1 MRKLQPRVTPK
12 KVSCCNGGTCS
23 RWKSQSAQA
32 MSTQAGKSHS
42 TMFPS
47 EMPGVPHVSRFSRF
61 LIDFYPVAGKAP
73 LLDARSG
80 APLRVRYSVVTTA
93 PVRPD
98 PATGRACRV
107 AGSIAR
113 LPLLFI
119 LIFARHVVFGHFTG
133 ANFLLVA
140 SSGVLDAGYDPCL
153 ERVAFLD
160 QLVNTFRIGTFD
172 VG

>member
-1 MRKLQPRVTPK
+1 
-12 KVSCCNGGTCS
+12 
-23 RWKSQSAQA
+23 
-32 MSTQAGKSHS
+32 
-42 TMFPS
+42 MFPS
-47 EMPGVPHVSRFSRF
+47 EMPGVPHVSRFSRHGAYLTSKRVLGF

-113 LPLLFI
+113 LPLLFV
-119 LIFARHVVFGHFTG
+119 LIFAGHVVFGHFTG

-160 QLVNTFRIGTFD
+160 QLVNTLRIGTFD